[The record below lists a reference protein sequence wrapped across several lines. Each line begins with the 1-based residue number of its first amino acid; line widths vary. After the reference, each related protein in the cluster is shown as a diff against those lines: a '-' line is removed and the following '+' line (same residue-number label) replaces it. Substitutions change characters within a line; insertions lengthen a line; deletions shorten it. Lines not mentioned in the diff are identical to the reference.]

1 MTVDLGPLLGA
12 CAEPVSLNSNSL
24 FHVVE
29 GNLFLKQS
37 KQSILTSAPA

>member
-1 MTVDLGPLLGA
+1 MTADPGPLLGA
-12 CAEPVSLNSNSL
+12 CAGPVSLNPNLL

-29 GNLFLKQS
+29 GYLFLKQS